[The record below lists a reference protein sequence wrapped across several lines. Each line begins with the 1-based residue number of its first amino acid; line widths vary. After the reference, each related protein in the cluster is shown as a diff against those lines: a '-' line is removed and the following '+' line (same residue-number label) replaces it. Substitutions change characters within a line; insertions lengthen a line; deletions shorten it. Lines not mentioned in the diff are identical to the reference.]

1 MNNKKKRELTNEEI
15 DENIFGMCNICS
27 TTDCTGLIQV
37 VPRTEAEL
45 ESYEELYPF
54 RPPFYLVMMIK
65 SSSVFS
71 CNKILWPVMT
81 IRSCFNVHFL
91 F

>member
-15 DENIFGMCNICS
+15 DENIFEMCNICS

-45 ESYEELYPF
+45 ESYKEF
-54 RPPFYLVMMIK
+54 RSLKRSRSMILI
-65 SSSVFS
+65 S
-71 CNKILWPVMT
+71 
-81 IRSCFNVHFL
+81 
-91 F
+91 

>member
-1 MNNKKKRELTNEEI
+1 MAQSKLDRRLCRIRIFNKKKKRELTNEEI
-15 DENIFGMCNICS
+15 DENIFEMCNICS

-54 RPPFYLVMMIK
+54 RPPFL
-65 SSSVFS
+65 
-71 CNKILWPVMT
+71 P
-81 IRSCFNVHFL
+81 RDDD
-91 F
+91 

>member
-1 MNNKKKRELTNEEI
+1 MNNKKKKRELTNEEI
-15 DENIFGMCNICS
+15 DENIFGLCKIWS

-54 RPPFYLVMMIK
+54 RPPFL
-65 SSSVFS
+65 
-71 CNKILWPVMT
+71 P
-81 IRSCFNVHFL
+81 RDDD
-91 F
+91 

>member
-1 MNNKKKRELTNEEI
+1 
-15 DENIFGMCNICS
+15 MCNICS

-54 RPPFYLVMMIK
+54 RPPFL
-65 SSSVFS
+65 
-71 CNKILWPVMT
+71 P
-81 IRSCFNVHFL
+81 RDDD
-91 F
+91 

>member
-15 DENIFGMCNICS
+15 DENIFEMCNICS

-54 RPPFYLVMMIK
+54 RPD
-65 SSSVFS
+65 
-71 CNKILWPVMT
+71 
-81 IRSCFNVHFL
+81 FL
-91 F
+91 FSFPEPLSYILRIDS